1 MTTELEAV
9 PNEPTFICGHCEECV
24 PVNWLRSDGKTSIPN
39 RYTVMQSKDDTIT
52 YTLPNGRVST
62 FTQKVEDP
70 NNWCRNCVMNDSY
83 YCEECEKRWCSDDW
97 DYTFVDGDAYCNECC
112 ENRFTWCEN
121 CEEWR
126 GSRCTECDPRSRV
139 IHDYSYKP
147 TPIFHNTG
155 EDDFN
160 FAHSS
165 VPYMGIELEIENRG
179 SVSTAGLSDTFHE
192 WDENEENFYL
202 KYDGSLSNGFEI
214 VSHPRTLESW
224 KELSSDFQA
233 ILDKLG
239 EMGARSWNTKT
250 CGLHIHVSKNSFKSE
265 FHMAVFNMLFSRNA
279 YDWQRVAGRESTYA
293 RFDRLQGNAVK
304 LAKNNCDSNHFDAIN
319 LSPEHTIEIRI
330 WKPSLRFG
338 RVLADLE
345 FVESARLYTAKLTSH
360 DVMNGALNF
369 FTYAQTLDAWSYPN
383 ARRVLDGANFTTPQE
398 V

>member
-9 PNEPTFICGHCEECV
+9 PMREFECACCEVVQPMWIERHGSVNKIINHYGVTGSRMEPQTST
-24 PVNWLRSDGKTSIPN
+24 WSDG
-39 RYTVMQSKDDTIT
+39 
-52 YTLPNGRVST
+52 ST
-62 FTQKVEDP
+62 HDWSQKVQHQQD
-70 NNWCRNCVMNDSY
+70 WCRQCMINNSYTCNECDQRWESDS
-83 YCEECEKRWCSDDW
+83 W
-97 DYTFVDGDAYCNECC
+97 DHTFVEGDAYCVECC
-112 ENRFTWCEN
+112 EDRFTWCDD
-121 CEEWR
+121 CDEWR
-126 GSRCTECDPRSRV
+126 DGACMSCRPRPRT

-147 TPIFHNTG
+147 TPIFHKTG
-155 EDDFN
+155 EETYT
-160 FAHSS
+160 SPYRI
-165 VPYMGIELEIENRG
+165 PYMGIELEIENRG
-179 SVSTAGLSDTFHE
+179 SVSTAGLSDEFHE
-192 WDENEENFYL
+192 WDTDEENFYL

-214 VSHPRTLESW
+214 VSHPRTLQSW
-224 KELSSDFQA
+224 KELANDFQQ
-233 ILDKLG
+233 ILDKMG

-250 CGLHIHVSKNSFKSE
+250 CGLHIHVSKNSFRSE

-279 YDWQRVAGRESTYA
+279 YDWQRVAGRESNYA

-345 FVESARLYTAKLTSH
+345 FVESARLYTEKLTSH

-369 FTYAQTLDAWSYPN
+369 FTYTQTLDAWSYPN